1 MANKLIVLSV
11 DSLFD
16 EGLDQLAG
24 LPNIGRLIRRGSY
37 VPGGMRSV
45 YPSFTYPAHASI
57 ITGCWPE
64 AHGTTSG

>member
-16 EGLDQLAG
+16 EDMDQLAG

-37 VPGGMRSV
+37 VRRP
-45 YPSFTYPAHASI
+45 TAS
-57 ITGCWPE
+57 T
-64 AHGTTSG
+64 TTSG